1 MRSGAARMA
10 LLLLIG
16 ESRSNV
22 KTARRRY
29 PREGSGQLGYSIAK
43 EVLEVTFEVR
53 KEAKIL
59 NETVTLTK

>member
-1 MRSGAARMA
+1 MA